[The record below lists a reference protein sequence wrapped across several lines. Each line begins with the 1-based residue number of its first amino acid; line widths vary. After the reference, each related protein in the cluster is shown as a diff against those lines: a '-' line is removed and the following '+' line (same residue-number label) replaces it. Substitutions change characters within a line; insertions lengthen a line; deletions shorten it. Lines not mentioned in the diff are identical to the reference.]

1 DDVGGVQFQR
11 VKVVWGADGVGN
23 DTSAANPLP
32 VVQTG
37 ALPAGTNAIGT
48 LAPGTNTIGYVSAQP
63 KTTGGLSVARVVSAA
78 STNAT
83 VVKASA
89 GQVYGWFLSNTNAAA
104 RYCKIY
110 NKATAP
116 TVGTDVPILTLLIPA
131 GGAANTEFSN
141 GIAFATGIGLALT
154 TGATD
159 ADTAAVAAN
168 ECIDNTLF
176 FKPMP
181 ASYVGQVAFGN
192 TNVSGTTWTVTASA
206 NTTAGNLLVVVANGV
221 QAASNPVTIT
231 DSQGNTWTK

>member
-1 DDVGGVQFQR
+1 SPQGGRSAASSTSAPTVYRKRCLSPSQRRRSVADNATLPLTGTGGVTLLVATDDVGGVQFQR

-159 ADTAAVAAN
+159 ADTGAVAAN
-168 ECIDNTLF
+168 ECIANILF
-176 FKPMP
+176 F
-181 ASYVGQVAFGN
+181 
-192 TNVSGTTWTVTASA
+192 
-206 NTTAGNLLVVVANGV
+206 
-221 QAASNPVTIT
+221 
-231 DSQGNTWTK
+231 